1 MKNINLTEEE
11 IQVIRTFLSNVERID
26 IIQCV
31 YILSYFSKEKNM
43 DIIEIVSIVN
53 YSKRLLENQEGIYN
67 ESTEYLYNRVNNL
80 VKENTSD
87 RLVFTTDT
95 SLNYSI
101 INLNNLNIN
110 SEKKLLSST
119 ILLDY
124 FNRFQRNKEIVGEE
138 LEPYSKV
145 NTIDNIDEIFN
156 TKYVKKLRKTI

>member
-11 IQVIRTFLSNVERID
+11 IQVIRIFLSNVERID

-101 INLNNLNIN
+101 FNLNNLNIN